1 LAESIGSHIQGGQ
14 VDAIAV
20 EGVVEITRTQAGIKL
35 IFAAETCNKIQSIII
50 VKCCCTI
57 LAIVILGSIA
67 AIEITRGPCRTSKD
81 PYPVAIATGFNSPKH
96 KSGLTLQLGGGG
108 ELGSLDFTDTGLKA
122 INPAPEHSQFGL
134 KLFHQSLELV
144 GHLGDAIKTGI

>member
-1 LAESIGSHIQGGQ
+1 MAESVGSHIQGGQ

-20 EGVVEITRTQAGIKL
+20 EGVVKITRAQAGIKL
-35 IFAAETCNKIQSIII
+35 IFAAKTCNKVQSIII
-50 VKCCCTI
+50 VKCCRSI
-57 LAIVILGSIA
+57 LAVVILSCIA
-67 AIEITRGPCRTSKD
+67 AIQIRGRTAKD

-96 KSGLTLQLGGGG
+96 ESGLTLQLGGGG